1 MAVGLGADMTMLTL
15 QSSTLFLTSSWMIGN
30 MVNVNIWVLNFMNI
44 YKNYWRN
51 EYFYKIWI
59 E

>member
-30 MVNVNIWVLNFMNI
+30 MVNVNMGIKF
-44 YKNYWRN
+44 Y
-51 EYFYKIWI
+51 EYI
-59 E
+59 